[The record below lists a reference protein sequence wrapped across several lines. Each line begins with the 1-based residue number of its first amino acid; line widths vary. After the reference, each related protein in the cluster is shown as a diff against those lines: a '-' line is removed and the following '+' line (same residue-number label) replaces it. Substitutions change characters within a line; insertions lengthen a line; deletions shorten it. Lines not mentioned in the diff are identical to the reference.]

1 MISVIIP
8 VYNVEEYLDDCLTS
22 VLAQTYSNLEILL
35 INDGSTDNSGVICDK
50 YAQTDSRIKVFH
62 KENGGVSSARNI
74 GLENATGQYIAF
86 VDPDDWIEPNMYET
100 IITQFEKSDVDAVFC
115 GYWENFSDEVK
126 RNPVIH
132 MPEKHDIVSGRDALY
147 QCLIKM
153 EDGYF
158 TSVWNKVFKTEF
170 VNQQDILFEPFLI
183 GEDEVWLAK
192 ILPEAKNIFLI
203 NKPLYHWRKRESSVL
218 HKKDGYTKW
227 YSALDAKKEA
237 ITAVRFDKELF
248 ELSNAKLYSDEFDK
262 IWIAYT
268 DGDFEV
274 CKNFIRELKPYEWAF
289 YRHRDHSKLRRVKF
303 FIIKQLIAF
312 RFPKAFVKIAGD
324 TTKYRIKEKLGRL

>member
-158 TSVWNKVFKTEF
+158 TSVWNNVFKSEV
-170 VNQQDILFEPFLI
+170 VNQQDIFLYI
-183 GEDEVWLAK
+183 
-192 ILPEAKNIFLI
+192 
-203 NKPLYHWRKRESSVL
+203 H
-218 HKKDGYTKW
+218 HK
-227 YSALDAKKEA
+227 
-237 ITAVRFDKELF
+237 
-248 ELSNAKLYSDEFDK
+248 
-262 IWIAYT
+262 
-268 DGDFEV
+268 
-274 CKNFIRELKPYEWAF
+274 
-289 YRHRDHSKLRRVKF
+289 
-303 FIIKQLIAF
+303 
-312 RFPKAFVKIAGD
+312 
-324 TTKYRIKEKLGRL
+324 